1 MLALPIDDVLPDLER
16 ALRSARALVLEA
28 PPGAGKTTRVPWALQ
43 SALGDAEVL
52 VAEPRRLAARMA
64 AKRVAD
70 EHGEALG
77 ERVGYSV
84 RFEEVGSARTRIRY
98 ATEGLVLRRLLAD
111 PLLRGVGAV
120 ILDEFHERHLATD
133 LLLVLLDRLSRGP
146 RSDLKLLVMS
156 ATLDAEPIA
165 QFLGDC
171 PRLRS
176 EGRMFPVSI
185 EFSPKVDE
193 RPLEKQIVS
202 AVRQAVTSEPTGDVL
217 VFLPGAGEIR
227 KAKTALEPL
236 ANEAELLVLPLHG
249 DLPIAEQAR
258 AVEPAKQRKVVL
270 ATNVTESSV
279 TVDGVTVV
287 VDSGLARV
295 AGHSPW
301 SGLPTL
307 GLEPISRAS
316 STQRAGRAGRT
327 KPGRVQRL
335 YTKGDFESRRAHD
348 APEIARSDLA
358 EALLILHGA
367 GVSEPEKLHFL
378 DEPPQARM
386 DSARVLLTLLG
397 AFCPVGDR
405 EARAK
410 PGELSELGR
419 RLLRFHHAS
428 VGF

>member
-1 MLALPIDDVLPDLER
+1 MLVLPIDDVLPELER
-16 ALRSARALVLEA
+16 AFRSVRAVVLEA
-28 PPGAGKTTRVPWALQ
+28 PPGAGKTTRVPWAMQ
-43 SALGDAEVL
+43 SLIGDAEVL

-70 EHGEALG
+70 ERGEVLG

-98 ATEGLVLRRLLAD
+98 ATEGIVLRRMLAD
-111 PLLRGVGAV
+111 PSLRGVGAV

-133 LLLVLLDRLSRGP
+133 LLLVLLDRLT
-146 RSDLKLLVMS
+146 RSARPDLKLLVMS
-156 ATLDAEPIA
+156 ATLDAEPVA
-165 QFLGDC
+165 HFLGDC

-185 EFSPKVDE
+185 EFLPKPDE

-202 AVRQAVTSEPTGDVL
+202 AVRQAVLDEPTGDVL

-227 KAKTALEPL
+227 KAKAALEPL
-236 ANEAELLVLPLHG
+236 AIEAKLLVLPLHG

-270 ATNVTESSV
+270 ATNVAESSV

-301 SGLPTL
+301 S
-307 GLEPISRAS
+307 
-316 STQRAGRAGRT
+316 
-327 KPGRVQRL
+327 
-335 YTKGDFESRRAHD
+335 
-348 APEIARSDLA
+348 
-358 EALLILHGA
+358 
-367 GVSEPEKLHFL
+367 
-378 DEPPQARM
+378 
-386 DSARVLLTLLG
+386 
-397 AFCPVGDR
+397 
-405 EARAK
+405 
-410 PGELSELGR
+410 
-419 RLLRFHHAS
+419 
-428 VGF
+428 